1 MAKQKVEKAQMIIIP
16 KEPNRIYIYVRPWKL
31 LNPIPYP
38 WKLNLIEFKKLK
50 NLINDRITD

>member
-1 MAKQKVEKAQMIIIP
+1 MAKQKVEIAQMIIIP

-38 WKLNLIEFKKLK
+38 WKLNLTEFQKLK